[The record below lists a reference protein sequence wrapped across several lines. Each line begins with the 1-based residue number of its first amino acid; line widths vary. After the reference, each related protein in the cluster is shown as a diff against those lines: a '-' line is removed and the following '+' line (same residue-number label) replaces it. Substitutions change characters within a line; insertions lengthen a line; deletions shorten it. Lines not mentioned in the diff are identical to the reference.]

1 MILKRKLEIRHGDL
15 RIENFNWVFLVGWWF
30 IVVARSNSN
39 ISFHPK
45 QRCCSLWHF
54 TSDRH
59 ENVLLN
65 LIPKVTSFSSFRI
78 RIGCRY
84 IFWSIH
90 LNERKWWK
98 HLWIEPMEAL
108 LDRTNGSTFYFSL
121 TSRGDEIVC
130 AHSSWSSNSAEI
142 LTQLSNKGPNFCSSG
157 PFLFYNG

>member
-1 MILKRKLEIRHGDL
+1 METWELKILIGCFWWDDDDDSSLLQCLIP
-15 RIENFNWVFLVGWWF
+15 IFL
-30 IVVARSNSN
+30 
-39 ISFHPK
+39 FHPK

-65 LIPKVTSFSSFRI
+65 LIPKVTSFSLFRI
-78 RIGCRY
+78 QIGCRY

-108 LDRTNGSTFYFSL
+108 LDRTNGSTFYFTL